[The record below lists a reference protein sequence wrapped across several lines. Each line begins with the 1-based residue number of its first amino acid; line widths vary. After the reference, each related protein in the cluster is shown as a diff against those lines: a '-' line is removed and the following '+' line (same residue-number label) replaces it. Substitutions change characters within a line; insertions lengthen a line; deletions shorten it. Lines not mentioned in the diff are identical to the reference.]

1 VNGLLLV
8 LGVWLAAAV
17 AIGGSGV
24 LGTMGVPPPAIAVG
38 LTILLLVLLR
48 VSPAVRAAGAGVGTT
63 SLVAFHLI
71 RVVAGAYFL
80 FLYSR
85 GRLAGEFAIPAG
97 WGDIVVGVTALM
109 VLAWCLPVRTR
120 PQRTGL
126 IVWNTAG
133 LIDILGVLANG
144 LRIFAEDPT
153 FVEPF
158 TMLPLALLPTF
169 VVPLVIVSHVL
180 LFSRSARPDGSLT
193 RPQGSGIRN
202 RG

>member
-1 VNGLLLV
+1 MRTILLV

-17 AIGGSGV
+17 GIGASGV
-24 LGTMGVPPPAIAVG
+24 LRTQPVPPPAIALA
-38 LTILLLVLLR
+38 LTLLVLVLLR
-48 VSPAVRAAGAGVGTT
+48 VSRGVRTGAA
-63 SLVAFHLI
+63 SLSSKELVAFHVI
-71 RVVAGAYFL
+71 RLVAGAYFL

-85 GRLAGEFAIPAG
+85 GRLAGQFAIPAG
-97 WGDIVVGVTALM
+97 WGDIGVGVAALG

-120 PQRTGL
+120 PQRTAL

-144 LRIFAEDPT
+144 VRIFAADPT

-158 TMLPLALLPTF
+158 TRLPLALLPIF

-180 LFSRSARPDGSLT
+180 LFARSGEAT
-193 RPQGSGIRN
+193 RP
-202 RG
+202 